1 MSHVI
6 NNTTD
11 ESIVLSRL
19 LEQTKQFKNIFS
31 NMKESSNI
39 MLNEPSKMNHHKN
52 SNKRKKSIFEYKKLI
67 KAITKQRK
75 EKRKLVDFVLLLAI

>member
-1 MSHVI
+1 MTHVI

-11 ESIVLSRL
+11 KSIVLSRL
-19 LEQTKQFKNIFS
+19 LEQIKKFNFFS